1 MPETKVSW
9 TRERLE
15 YLLTLIAETY
25 VKQENGK
32 GLSANDFT
40 TALLNKLNNIETGAE
55 VNAIETVSLNGTGL
69 SPDANRNV
77 NISLA
82 AYARLANPEF
92 TGVPTAP
99 TPTTA
104 TNTQQVATTAFVHS
118 AVDAAIAGLKG
129 IQQVFVQNYAS
140 LPVVGDSSKIYYVAN
155 GSNGDNMYDEYV
167 WLEGKNGY
175 EKRGSADVDLSGYMR
190 TADWPII
197 TENEIDAFFS

>member
-1 MPETKVSW
+1 MAETKISW
-9 TRERLE
+9 SKERLE
-15 YLLTLIAETY
+15 YLLTLIADTY
-25 VKQENGK
+25 VKKENGK
-32 GLSANDFT
+32 GLSTNDFT
-40 TALLNKLNNIETGAE
+40 AALLNKLNSVETDAE
-55 VNAIETVSLNGTGL
+55 VNAIESISLNGANVE
-69 SPDANRNV
+69 PDSNKNV

-82 AYARLANPEF
+82 AYAHLANPEF

-99 TPTTA
+99 TPTAA

-129 IQQVFVQNYAS
+129 IQQVFVPNMSS

-155 GSNGDNMYDEYV
+155 GSSGTNTYDEYV

-175 EKRGSADVDLSGYMR
+175 EKKGSADVDLSGYMK